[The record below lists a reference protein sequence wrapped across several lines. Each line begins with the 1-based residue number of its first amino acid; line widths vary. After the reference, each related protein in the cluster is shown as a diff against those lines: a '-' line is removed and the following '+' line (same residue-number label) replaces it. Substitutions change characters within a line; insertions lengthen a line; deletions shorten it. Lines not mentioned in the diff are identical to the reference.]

1 MLETSLHLSE
11 IRFKYISSLGLRVI
25 AASQCCPTLRI
36 IKAEVSVESADA
48 IKDLCQ
54 TCPNLIT
61 LDLVTDMN
69 ELLGD
74 EILRTIAKNCPM
86 IESISTERWHLT
98 DVGVKALATMHRL
111 RELKLGFK
119 NCTSAAVQRVIT
131 ANPNL
136 SVISM
141 KVLEVDEALVNC
153 IGRCCGNLTRLELFR
168 TSSSQSFN
176 ALSNNTLVA
185 LFRGCPLLESL
196 LLYQHNGITS
206 IGLRA
211 MFEYCHNLTELDIGN
226 TSPEAVQ
233 ASDLEPVLYAPY
245 LSLSK
250 LKLSFGGVS
259 TRALRDIFTFCTN
272 LRVVDVEECEQ
283 YTDETSTVL
292 ARGCINLESIT
303 LNGCESVS
311 IAGVLQLATHCSSLK
326 SLGLLSVPVDNE
338 VLIQL
343 SLRCRSLTSL
353 YMFRCEGG
361 PITESGIHALVEGCT
376 GLTQFTI
383 SGGMVESTAP
393 TLERLKEGKFYPHIK
408 FNYLHSF

>member
-1 MLETSLHLSE
+1 M
-11 IRFKYISSLGLRVI
+11 RVI
-25 AASQCCPTLRI
+25 AASQCCSSLRI

-48 IKDLCQ
+48 IKELCQ
-54 TCPNLIT
+54 ACPNLIT
-61 LDLVTDMN
+61 LDLVIDMN
-69 ELLGD
+69 ELSGD
-74 EILRTIAKNCPM
+74 EIIRTIAKNCHM
-86 IESISTERWHLT
+86 IESISTEHWHLT
-98 DVGVKALATMHRL
+98 DVGVKALATIHSL

-141 KVLEVDEALVNC
+141 KILEVDDALVNC
-153 IGRCCGNLTRLELFR
+153 IGRCSGNLTKLELFR

-196 LLYQHNGITS
+196 LLYQHNGIS
-206 IGLRA
+206 SVGLRA

-226 TSPEAVQ
+226 TSPDAVQ

-245 LSLSK
+245 PSLTK
-250 LKLSFGGVS
+250 LKLSFGGVA
-259 TRALRDIFTFCTN
+259 TRALRDIFTYCTN

-283 YTDETSTVL
+283 YTDETAAVL
-292 ARGCINLESIT
+292 ARGCINLESLT
-303 LNGCESVS
+303 LNGCESVT
-311 IAGVLQLATHCSSLK
+311 IAGLLEVVTLCSSLK
-326 SLGLLSVPVDNE
+326 SLSLLSVPINNE

-343 SLRCRSLTSL
+343 SLHCRNIARLH
-353 YMFRCEGG
+353 MFRCEGG
-361 PITESGIHALVEGCT
+361 PITEAGIHALVEGYT